1 MKINKELI
9 GNWYLYKNSH
19 NDIFVAKDVPSI
31 EGTTVFLP
39 NASLSGWMQLTHR
52 GERLDDDTFYLGEW
66 TIKSEDFNNLELPD
80 LEKHTIL
87 EIQIVPSGN
96 VYFY

>member
-9 GNWYLYKNSH
+9 GNWYLYKNSN
-19 NDIFVAKDVPSI
+19 NDIFVTKDVPSM
-31 EGTTVFLP
+31 EGSGVFLRS
-39 NASLSGWMQLTHR
+39 ASLSGWMQLTHR
-52 GERLDDDTFYLGEW
+52 GERLDDDTFYRGEW
-66 TIKSEDFNNLELPD
+66 TITSEDFNNLELPD
-80 LEKHTIL
+80 LEKCTIL